1 MQPAIRNLVFAA
13 RQEIP
18 NSHCKPSAKV
28 FFHQVIVYL
37 DIVPLKIP
45 PLDETEPLAIKEAA
59 SRFAGLHVKT
69 RHPHCQSGAFKPLVE
84 RRPNTGSDGIRMAIE
99 AVNMTVFFQLYE
111 SNRFVILAHS
121 DENGSTIGHTGEKF
135 VGRDWLWAPGFYLSL
150 IVVFSAHGTDGLMK
164 DRGKRSGVIGFEI
177 ADFHACDLT
186 GWQATVNGSSV
197 RKAAPRTFLHATQM
211 AAEK

>member
-1 MQPAIRNLVFAA
+1 
-13 RQEIP
+13 
-18 NSHCKPSAKV
+18 
-28 FFHQVIVYL
+28 
-37 DIVPLKIP
+37 
-45 PLDETEPLAIKEAA
+45 
-59 SRFAGLHVKT
+59 
-69 RHPHCQSGAFKPLVE
+69 
-84 RRPNTGSDGIRMAIE
+84 
-99 AVNMTVFFQLYE
+99 MTVFFQLYE

-135 VGRDWLWAPGFYLSL
+135 IGRDWLWAPGFYLSL